1 MSIES
6 AGFEGALI
14 SFSLIIAIGA
24 QNAFVIRQ
32 GLSNNHVF
40 LVCTICAF
48 SDAALICLGVFGFG
62 EFLSNSEIIA
72 IFIKWM
78 AISFLILYAIIR
90 FKGAFEGNSLD
101 IGGKY
106 DTISVKKTAII
117 TFGFTWLNPHVYLD
131 TTVLLGTASL
141 QFQGDE
147 KIAFAIG
154 AVCSSFIFF
163 YSLGFAARRLAPVLK
178 TEKAWKLIDLVIGF
192 VMLWIAIGIYG
203 S

>member
-1 MSIES
+1 M
-6 AGFEGALI
+6 
-14 SFSLIIAIGA
+14 
-24 QNAFVIRQ
+24 
-32 GLSNNHVF
+32 
-40 LVCTICAF
+40 
-48 SDAALICLGVFGFG
+48 
-62 EFLSNSEIIA
+62 
-72 IFIKWM
+72 
-78 AISFLILYAIIR
+78 
-90 FKGAFEGNSLD
+90 
-101 IGGKY
+101 
-106 DTISVKKTAII
+106 KKTTII